1 MLFGPGSEQAVAAY
15 KNAME
20 GNDPELLGVLML
32 NVSTDR
38 IVHRFQ
44 VRDGEVSAYGDE
56 GEELVRV
63 PIKEPTV
70 VRPAFDESLRVY
82 RYNVT

>member
-1 MLFGPGSEQAVAAY
+1 VAAY

-38 IVHRFQ
+38 IMHRFKVQ
-44 VRDGEVSAYGDE
+44 NGEAFGYDDQ
-56 GEELVRV
+56 GEEIIRIPL
-63 PIKEPTV
+63 KEPTV
-70 VRPAFDESLRVY
+70 VRPLFDESVQVY